1 MVRKR
6 ELPIPD
12 RPKPLYYVLIASQL
26 SSCFDGMFHL
36 FRRLTQWKLAQL
48 AAVWSLKHALKYRR
62 NASVLVVAF
71 ASVFQIGEWFISSNT
86 QHGSLTSELHAF

>member
-6 ELPIPD
+6 ELQPA
-12 RPKPLYYVLIASQL
+12 RRSKPLYYVLIASQL
-26 SSCFDGMFHL
+26 SSCFDGMFQL

-62 NASVLVVAF
+62 NASVLVEAF
-71 ASVFQIGEWFISSNT
+71 ASMFQIGKF
-86 QHGSLTSELHAF
+86 